1 MVITIGY
8 MKTVSVLICTCVLVF
23 QVLLPARPASGAE
36 QSLELYPEQLAPDV
50 WYLPGE
56 SGMAAAANRG
66 FMSNAGFVVGA
77 EGIAVFDTL
86 ATPALGEAMLRAI
99 RRISKKPILYAITS
113 HYHADHFYGLQA
125 FVGTGAQLLG
135 HTNGQHYL
143 GSQEAANRLAQRREA
158 LAPWV
163 DDQTR
168 LVGANRWLDFGDDQT
183 LVLDLGDLH
192 LELTDVSGSHSNSD
206 VMMLVVERNILFAG
220 DLFATGRLPFV
231 AGANTERWLEI
242 LSELKQSGASIV
254 VPGHG
259 QASKNVQADIALTEN
274 YLLFLRAAMARAVDQ
289 LVPFSEAYAATDW
302 TAFEDLPAFA
312 EANRRNAYSVYL
324 EMETASFE

>member
-1 MVITIGY
+1 
-8 MKTVSVLICTCVLVF
+8 MKTIPALFCTCLLVF

-36 QSLELYPEQLAPDV
+36 ESLELYPEQLAPGV
-50 WYLPGE
+50 WYLRGE
-56 SGMAAAANRG
+56 PGMATAANRG
-66 FMSNAGFVVGA
+66 FMSNAGIVVGA

-86 ATPALGEAMLRAI
+86 ATPVLGEAMLRAI
-99 RRISKKPILYAITS
+99 RRISEKPILYVITS

-135 HTNGQHYL
+135 HTNGQYYL

-163 DDQTR
+163 DDETR
-168 LVGANRWLDFGDDQT
+168 LVGAGRWLDFGDGQT
-183 LVLDLGDLH
+183 LVLDLGDLR
-192 LELTDVSGSHSNSD
+192 LELTNVSGSHSNSD
-206 VMMLVVERNILFAG
+206 IMMLVVERNILFAG

-231 AGANTERWLEI
+231 AGANTGRWLEI
-242 LSELKQSGASIV
+242 LSALEQSGASIV

-259 QASKNVQADIALTEN
+259 QASKNVQTDIALTEK
-274 YLLFLRAAMARAVDQ
+274 YLLFLRAEMGLAVDQ

-302 TAFEDLPAFA
+302 TGFEALPAFA

-324 EMETASFE
+324 EMEAASFE

>member
-1 MVITIGY
+1 
-8 MKTVSVLICTCVLVF
+8 MKGAPALFSTCLLVF
-23 QVLLPARPASGAE
+23 QLLLPARPASGAE
-36 QSLELYPEQLAPDV
+36 ERLELYPEQLGPGV
-50 WYLPGE
+50 WYLLGE
-56 SGMAAAANRG
+56 SGMATAANRG
-66 FMSNAGFVVGA
+66 FMSNAGIVVGT

-86 ATPALGEAMLRAI
+86 ATPALGQAMLRAI
-99 RRISKKPILYAITS
+99 RRISNKPILYVITS

-135 HTNGQHYL
+135 HTKGQHYL
-143 GSQEAANRLAQRREA
+143 GSQEAANRLLQRREA

-163 DDQTR
+163 DSQTR
-168 LVGANRWLDFGDDQT
+168 LVAADRWLDFSDDQT

-206 VMMLVVERNILFAG
+206 IMMLVVERNVLFAG

-231 AGANTERWLEI
+231 AGANTGRWLEV
-242 LSELKQSGASIV
+242 LSLLEQSEASVV

-259 QASKNVQADIALTEN
+259 RASKNVQADIALTEK
-274 YLLFLRAAMARAVDQ
+274 YLLFLRAAMGQAVDQ

-302 TAFEDLPAFA
+302 TGFEELPAFA

-324 EMETASFE
+324 EMEAASFE

>member
-1 MVITIGY
+1 
-8 MKTVSVLICTCVLVF
+8 MKAVPALFSTCLLVF
-23 QVLLPARPASGAE
+23 QLLLPARPASGAE
-36 QSLELYPEQLAPDV
+36 ERLELYPEQLGPGV
-50 WYLPGE
+50 WYLVGE
-56 SGMAAAANRG
+56 SGMATAANRG
-66 FMSNAGFVVGA
+66 FMSNAGIVVGT

-99 RRISKKPILYAITS
+99 RRISSKPILYVITS

-143 GSQEAANRLAQRREA
+143 GSQEAANRLLQRREA

-163 DDQTR
+163 DSQTR
-168 LVGANRWLDFGDDQT
+168 LVAADRWLDFSDDQT

-206 VMMLVVERNILFAG
+206 IMMLVVERNVLFAG

-231 AGANTERWLEI
+231 AGANTGRWLEV
-242 LSELKQSGASIV
+242 LSLLEQSGASVV

-259 QASKNVQADIALTEN
+259 RASKNVQADIALTEK
-274 YLLFLRAAMARAVDQ
+274 YLLFLRAAMGQAVDQ

-302 TAFEDLPAFA
+302 TGFEELPAFA

-324 EMETASFE
+324 EMEAASFE

>member
-1 MVITIGY
+1 
-8 MKTVSVLICTCVLVF
+8 MKTVSALFYTCALVF
-23 QVLLPARPASGAE
+23 QLLLPALPASAAE
-36 QSLELYPEQLAPDV
+36 ASLELYPEQLGPGV
-50 WYLPGE
+50 WYLQGD
-56 SGMAAAANRG
+56 SGMATAANRG

-77 EGIAVFDTL
+77 KGIAVFDTL
-86 ATPALGEAMLRAI
+86 ATPVLGEAMLRAI
-99 RRISKKPILYAITS
+99 RRISKKPILYVITS

-135 HTNGQHYL
+135 HTNGQYYL

-168 LVGANRWLDFGDDQT
+168 LVGANRWLDLGDDQT

-206 VMMLVVERNILFAG
+206 IMMLVVERNILFAG

-231 AGANTERWLEI
+231 AGANTGRWLEV
-242 LSELKQSGASIV
+242 LSALKKSGASIV

-259 QASKNVQADIALTEN
+259 QASKNVQADIALTEK
-274 YLLFLRAAMARAVDQ
+274 YLLFLRAAMGRAVDQ

-302 TAFEDLPAFA
+302 TGFEELPAFV

-324 EMETASFE
+324 EMEAASFE

>member
-1 MVITIGY
+1 
-8 MKTVSVLICTCVLVF
+8 MKAVPALFSTCLLVF
-23 QVLLPARPASGAE
+23 QLLLPARPASGAE
-36 QSLELYPEQLAPDV
+36 ERLELYPEQLGPGV
-50 WYLPGE
+50 WYLVGE
-56 SGMAAAANRG
+56 SGMATAANRG
-66 FMSNAGFVVGA
+66 FMSNAGIVVGT

-99 RRISKKPILYAITS
+99 RRISSKPILYVITS

-143 GSQEAANRLAQRREA
+143 GSQEAANRLLQRREA

-163 DDQTR
+163 DSQTR
-168 LVGANRWLDFGDDQT
+168 LVAADRWLDFSDDQT

-206 VMMLVVERNILFAG
+206 IMMLVVERNVLFAG

-231 AGANTERWLEI
+231 AGANTGRWLEV
-242 LSELKQSGASIV
+242 LSLLEQSEASVV

-259 QASKNVQADIALTEN
+259 RASKNVQADIALTEK
-274 YLLFLRAAMARAVDQ
+274 YLLFLRAAMGQAVDQ

-302 TAFEDLPAFA
+302 TGFEELPAFA

-324 EMETASFE
+324 EMEAASFE

>member
-1 MVITIGY
+1 MNAVPALF
-8 MKTVSVLICTCVLVF
+8 STCLLVF
-23 QVLLPARPASGAE
+23 QLLLPARPASGAE
-36 QSLELYPEQLAPDV
+36 ERLELYPEQLGPGV
-50 WYLPGE
+50 WYLLGE
-56 SGMAAAANRG
+56 SGMATAANRG
-66 FMSNAGFVVGA
+66 FMSNAGIVVGT

-99 RRISKKPILYAITS
+99 RRISKKPILYVITS

-143 GSQEAANRLAQRREA
+143 GSQEAANRLLQRREA

-163 DDQTR
+163 DSQTR
-168 LVGANRWLDFGDDQT
+168 LVAADRWLDFSDDQT

-206 VMMLVVERNILFAG
+206 IMMLVVERNVLFAG

-231 AGANTERWLEI
+231 AGANTGSWLEV
-242 LSELKQSGASIV
+242 LSVLEQSGASIV

-259 QASKNVQADIALTEN
+259 RASKNVQADIALTEK
-274 YLLFLRAAMARAVDQ
+274 YLLFLRAAMGQAVDQ

-302 TAFEDLPAFA
+302 TGFEELPAFA

-324 EMETASFE
+324 EMEAASFE

>member
-1 MVITIGY
+1 
-8 MKTVSVLICTCVLVF
+8 MKTIPALFYTCLLVF

-36 QSLELYPEQLAPDV
+36 EGLELYPEQLGPGV
-50 WYLPGE
+50 WYLLGE
-56 SGMAAAANRG
+56 FGMATAANRG
-66 FMSNAGFVVGA
+66 FMSNAGIVVGA

-86 ATPALGEAMLRAI
+86 ATPVLGEAMLRAI
-99 RRISKKPILYAITS
+99 RRISKKPILYVITS

-143 GSQEAANRLAQRREA
+143 GSQEAANRLAQRRDA

-163 DDQTR
+163 DDETR
-168 LVGANRWLDFGDDQT
+168 LVGAGRWIDFSDGLT

-192 LELTDVSGSHSNSD
+192 LELTNVSGSHSNSD
-206 VMMLVVERNILFAG
+206 IMMLVVERNILFAG

-231 AGANTERWLEI
+231 AGANTGRWLEV
-242 LSELKQSGASIV
+242 LSVLKQSGASIV

-259 QASKNVQADIALTEN
+259 QASRNVQADIALTEK
-274 YLLFLRAAMARAVDQ
+274 YLLFLRASMGRAVDQ
-289 LVPFSEAYAATDW
+289 LLPFSEAYAATDW
-302 TAFEDLPAFA
+302 AGFEDLPAFV

-324 EMETASFE
+324 EMEAASFE